1 MLTTLT
7 QSRRASPLERLA
19 AAPARAG
26 EDAIDWRTPIDR
38 SRWFFCETLTPLY
51 YTSVYAMLGAGQK
64 LRYNQ
69 LTAMMAN
76 EIIAFMETEFL
87 VAALSA
93 VEARQ
98 GDPRQPPGLQAAVRR
113 FRDDERRH
121 AHIWHNL
128 NRLSEPEWYAS
139 TNWRLLGIPR
149 AALTAARLVARRP
162 VAFPVVFW
170 LQLVQ
175 EERSLEISRRCMRV
189 PPQAMEPRY
198 AAAYT
203 AHLPDEARH
212 VQIDRH
218 LIDRYYRPRSIAVR
232 RATAL
237 LFRAIVGTLLMTP
250 VRSTARVV
258 RILAAEYPELAPL
271 VPRMLDELGSLQDSV
286 AYHEMMY
293 LSAHD
298 ARHVRAVRRV
308 PGVPPDGG
316 RAPRVRASAG
326 EGQEKWVQAAMVRL
340 PPQRA
345 QNARRGP
352 RLKPDATDGLN
363 AFRRVTGW
371 WRPPLAGPWRF

>member
-1 MLTTLT
+1 
-7 QSRRASPLERLA
+7 
-19 AAPARAG
+19 
-26 EDAIDWRTPIDR
+26 
-38 SRWFFCETLTPLY
+38 
-51 YTSVYAMLGAGQK
+51 MLGAGQK

-121 AHIWHNL
+121 ADIWHNL

-218 LIDRYYRPRSIAVR
+218 LIDRFYRPREHR
-232 RATAL
+232 RAARH
-237 LFRAIVGTLLMTP
+237 RAAVQSD
-250 VRSTARVV
+250 RRDA
-258 RILAAEYPELAPL
+258 
-271 VPRMLDELGSLQDSV
+271 
-286 AYHEMMY
+286 
-293 LSAHD
+293 AHD
-298 ARHVRAVRRV
+298 ARPFNGTRRPDPGCRV
-308 PGVPPDGG
+308 PG
-316 RAPRVRASAG
+316 AG
-326 EGQEKWVQAAMVRL
+326 AAR
-340 PPQRA
+340 PA
-345 QNARRGP
+345 
-352 RLKPDATDGLN
+352 DAG
-363 AFRRVTGW
+363 
-371 WRPPLAGPWRF
+371 